1 MKRCVGSILLFVV
14 AAAAAAFAADQE
26 TLQQLISRANSAA
39 PAQQPD
45 LFLEVA
51 DRQVKAA
58 TESYS
63 ANKPEDAHAALNQT
77 VDYADKAHALVLKSG
92 KKLPHT
98 EIKIRR
104 MAARLRDLKQNRSHQ
119 RAYGGGLEAYPA
131 VGEEYVEKKEAGP
144 DGDARDDQSGTGEAR
159 QVLQQD
165 LARAD
170 RARQ

>member
-1 MKRCVGSILLFVV
+1 MKRCVGSILLFVL
-14 AAAAAAFAADQE
+14 AAAAAAFASDQE

-58 TESYS
+58 TDSYS
-63 ANKPEDAHAALNQT
+63 ANKPEDGRAALHQT
-77 VDYADKAHALVLKSG
+77 VDYADKAHALALKSG

-104 MAARLRDLKQNRSHQ
+104 MAARLRDLKQNVDADEQ
-119 RAYGGGLEAYPA
+119 AVVQGAVDKLEAFRTDLLKGMFGA
-131 VGEEYVEKKEAGP
+131 KKPE
-144 DGDARDDQSGTGEAR
+144 SK
-159 QVLQQD
+159 
-165 LARAD
+165 
-170 RARQ
+170 

>member
-104 MAARLRDLKQNRSHQ
+104 MAARLRDLKQNVDADEQAVVQGSVDK
-119 RAYGGGLEAYPA
+119 LETF
-131 VGEEYVEKKEAGP
+131 
-144 DGDARDDQSGTGEAR
+144 RT
-159 QVLQQD
+159 D
-165 LARAD
+165 LLKGMFGAKNPESK
-170 RARQ
+170 

>member
-1 MKRCVGSILLFVV
+1 MKRCVGSILLFVL
-14 AAAAAAFAADQE
+14 AAAAAAFAGDQE

-63 ANKPEDAHAALNQT
+63 ANKPEDARAALNQT

-104 MAARLRDLKQNRSHQ
+104 MAARLRDLKQNVDADEQ
-119 RAYGGGLEAYPA
+119 AVVQGAVDKLETF
-131 VGEEYVEKKEAGP
+131 
-144 DGDARDDQSGTGEAR
+144 RT
-159 QVLQQD
+159 D
-165 LARAD
+165 LLKGMFGAKN
-170 RARQ
+170 QESK